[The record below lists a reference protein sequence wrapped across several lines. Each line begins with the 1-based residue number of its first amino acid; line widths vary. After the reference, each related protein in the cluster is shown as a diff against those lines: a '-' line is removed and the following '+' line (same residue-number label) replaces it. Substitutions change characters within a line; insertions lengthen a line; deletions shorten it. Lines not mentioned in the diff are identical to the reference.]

1 VQSGSAFSDYGDVTA
16 QQFTYNG
23 RGELTGA
30 IGYLGSDIT
39 LPAKQL
45 PGRRHEYAYDPAGNR
60 QWSNRTGVTALRD
73 DYTTNALNPWVS
85 GNATTSTPPDVA
97 GSAVERR
104 ATGFCGRGNT

>member
-1 VQSGSAFSDYGDVTA
+1 MVQSGSTFSDYGDVSA

-39 LPAKQL
+39 LPANLL

-73 DYTTNALNPWVS
+73 DYTTNALNQYVS
-85 GNATTSTPPDVA
+85 RENNTVPGSRTAEPVA
-97 GSAVERR
+97 GDCFDS
-104 ATGFCGRGNT
+104 